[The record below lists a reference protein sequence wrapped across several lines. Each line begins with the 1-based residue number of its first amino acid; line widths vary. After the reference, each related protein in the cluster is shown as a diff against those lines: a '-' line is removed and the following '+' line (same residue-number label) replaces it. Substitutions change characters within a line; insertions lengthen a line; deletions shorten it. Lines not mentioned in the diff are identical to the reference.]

1 MTVQVRDRIWLPI
14 GHYFSSDGNRRS
26 ENHVNDNSRV
36 VPAAKFFMSTFV
48 ICILRL
54 IHIARTS
61 RISWTRTEIFSCW
74 LQEYPD
80 QWEAL
85 LNKGEVFLGNRFPVR
100 KSAILRIFWFVP
112 GMQRFMSLFVRPP
125 AVHPIV
131 VPRPSPTLIFHN
143 YISHYVGSETEKNG

>member
-1 MTVQVRDRIWLPI
+1 LPI
-14 GHYFSSDGNRRS
+14 GHYHSSNGNRRS
-26 ENHVNDNSRV
+26 ENHVNDISRV
-36 VPAAKFFMSTFV
+36 VPASKFFMSTFCIV

-61 RISWTRTEIFSCW
+61 RISWTRTETFSCW
-74 LQEYPD
+74 LQVYPD

-112 GMQRFMSLFVRPP
+112 GMQRLMTLFVRPP

-131 VPRPSPTLIFHN
+131 VPRPIPNSIIPQLHIALCRLGN
-143 YISHYVGSETEKNG
+143 RKKRLRD